1 MKINARI
8 ALFSFSSIVALGTL
22 GGCSAGEEPA
32 PLQLPPSNSSR
43 TPENGGSTQ
52 APASG
57 QQTQAGTPAGGDTAQ
72 PGQEGAGAPAGGK
85 TPSDPGGKQPATPDA
100 QCVASCNSGLKAKC
114 QGDDTFCDDMCV
126 YYTATELSCLSS
138 APTCEKSEWIRCA
151 PEPQDNGGGSK

>member
-8 ALFSFSSIVALGTL
+8 ALVSLSIVALGTL

-43 TPENGGSTQ
+43 TPSGSESGGSAQT
-52 APASG
+52 PASG
-57 QQTQAGTPAGGDTAQ
+57 EQTQGGTPAGGETAK
-72 PGQEGAGAPAGGK
+72 PAAGDPAGGK
-85 TPSDPGGKQPATPDA
+85 TPSDPSGKQPATPDA

-151 PEPQDNGGGSK
+151 PEPEDNGGGSK